1 MKDLVAIAPVEL
13 RVAEIVRPLVE
24 KMGFVLVRLRY
35 GGGARKTLQIMAE
48 RPDGSME
55 VDDCAEISRAVSAA
69 LDVDDP
75 LDGPYSLE
83 VSSPGIDRP
92 LTRLSDFEAFAGRR
106 AKIQLLDQID
116 GRSRFKGVVGGVAD
130 EEILLETPKAR
141 SDCRSIPC
149 RAQASF
155 FKTSSSRAE
164 ACGPPERASRI
175 NEGNAMN
182 IASANRLELLRIAEA
197 VAQEKMIERE
207 IVIEAMEESMA
218 KAAKMRYG
226 TELDIRAH
234 LDRGTGDLTLTR
246 VRTVVE
252 EVENQFQEITPKDAA
267 AEKPDAE
274 VGDELVDELP
284 PLEMGRIAAQS
295 AKQVIC
301 KRCATPS
308 ASASTR
314 NSRIESARSS

>member
-35 GGGARKTLQIMAE
+35 GGGVRKTLQIMAE

-106 AKIQLLDQID
+106 AKVQLLNQIE

-130 EEILLETPKAR
+130 EEILLETPEGTIGLPFD
-141 SDCRSIPC
+141 SVSS
-149 RAQASF
+149 AS
-155 FKTSSSRAE
+155 
-164 ACGPPERASRI
+164 
-175 NEGNAMN
+175 
-182 IASANRLELLRIAEA
+182 LL
-197 VAQEKMIERE
+197 
-207 IVIEAMEESMA
+207 
-218 KAAKMRYG
+218 
-226 TELDIRAH
+226 
-234 LDRGTGDLTLTR
+234 
-246 VRTVVE
+246 
-252 EVENQFQEITPKDAA
+252 FQ
-267 AEKPDAE
+267 
-274 VGDELVDELP
+274 DELVS
-284 PLEMGRIAAQS
+284 GRGLRPAGKS
-295 AKQVIC
+295 KPH
-301 KRCATPS
+301 K
-308 ASASTR
+308 
-314 NSRIESARSS
+314 